1 MATMT
6 VISDDC
12 ATTVDAVAVDGQLLV
27 APAAITAALGWEL
40 KPEGLCRDDVCVP
53 VLGRLAAG
61 DDGRVD
67 LLSAADVLR
76 RPTLLDADA
85 GVLVVG
91 VSAADRGAALTGLL
105 PAFSLPD
112 LDGVAH
118 ATTEWRAKK
127 KLLVAFASW

>member
-6 VISDDC
+6 VISDDG

-118 ATTEWRAKK
+118 ATTEWRGKK

>member
-1 MATMT
+1 MAMIT
-6 VISDDC
+6 VISDEG
-12 ATTVDAVAVDGQLLV
+12 ATTVDAAAVDGQLLV

-53 VLGRLAAG
+53 VLGRLPAG

-85 GVLVVG
+85 GVLVIG

-118 ATTEWRAKK
+118 ATTEWRGKK